1 VHVRFWVLTD
11 FVGGEPHSSVMLV
24 AAWNVLALKSRMWNY
39 HLLSGSPGTEEGAII
54 MRVIMTGGGTGGH
67 IYPALAIAKGLLSS
81 DTATEIL
88 YVGTRDGM
96 EARLVPEEGIAF
108 AGISGKG
115 LPRRLSLDTIKV
127 LGKSLKAL
135 WETKKILHQ
144 FHPDLVVGT
153 GGYVSGPVV
162 LTAALFNIPTLLHEQ
177 NAFPGITNRLL
188 ARVVRR
194 VMLTFPE
201 SMEHF
206 GVKKKL
212 ELVGLPIRSEIGQV
226 SRMDGAKHFELR
238 PDRLTLLV
246 TGGSRGARRLNQA
259 MIVVLEH
266 LVRRS
271 DIQVIWATG
280 KTTYAET
287 IEELKKRAITWKRP
301 EWRVLEYLKDMPEA
315 LACADIYIG
324 RAGAASLAE
333 LMVAGI
339 PSLLIPYP
347 YAAENHQEHNAQAL
361 VHAGAAQVILDSEL
375 DGERLWK
382 EVDRLISQPAFLVKM
397 GAAAKTLA
405 QPQALNK
412 IVALCKATAWR

>member
-1 VHVRFWVLTD
+1 V
-11 FVGGEPHSSVMLV
+11 
-24 AAWNVLALKSRMWNY
+24 
-39 HLLSGSPGTEEGAII
+39 
-54 MRVIMTGGGTGGH
+54 RVIVTGGGTGGH
-67 IYPALAIAKGLLSS
+67 IYPALAIAKGLLAR
-81 DTATEIL
+81 DAETEIL

-96 EARLVPEEGIAF
+96 EARLAPEAGIAF

-115 LPRRLSLDTIKV
+115 LPRRLSLDTFKV
-127 LGKSLKAL
+127 FGSSVKAL

-162 LTAALFNIPTLLHEQ
+162 LTAALFKIPTLLHEQ
-177 NAFPGITNRLL
+177 NALPGITNRIL

-194 VMLTFPE
+194 VMVTFPE
-201 SMEHF
+201 SIERF
-206 GVKKKL
+206 GVKEKL
-212 ELVGLPIRSEIGQV
+212 ELVGLPVRSEIGQV
-226 SRMDGAKHFELR
+226 SRAVGAKHFKLR

-246 TGGSRGARRLNQA
+246 TGGSRGARTLNQA
-259 MIVVLEH
+259 MIGVLEQLTH
-266 LVRRS
+266 RS

-280 KTTYAET
+280 KATYEET
-287 IEELKKRAITWKRP
+287 IEQFRARGIAWKRP
-301 EWRVLEYLKDMPEA
+301 EWCILEYLKDMPKA
-315 LACADIYIG
+315 LACADMYIG

-361 VHAGAAQVILDSEL
+361 VQAGAAQIILDSEL
-375 DGERLWK
+375 EGERLWK
-382 EVDRLISQPAFLVKM
+382 AVEGLISQPKLLAQM
-397 GAAAKTLA
+397 SAAAQTLA

-412 IVALCKATAWR
+412 IVDLCRATAWH

>member
-1 VHVRFWVLTD
+1 MV
-11 FVGGEPHSSVMLV
+11 
-24 AAWNVLALKSRMWNY
+24 
-39 HLLSGSPGTEEGAII
+39 
-54 MRVIMTGGGTGGH
+54 RVIVTGGGTGGH
-67 IYPALAIAKGLLSS
+67 IYPALAIAKGLLAS
-81 DTATEIL
+81 DAETQIL

-96 EARLVPEEGIAF
+96 EACLVPEAGIAF

-127 LGKSLKAL
+127 LGKSFKAL

-177 NAFPGITNRLL
+177 NALPGITNRLL

-201 SMEHF
+201 SIKHF

-212 ELVGLPIRSEIGQV
+212 ELVGLPVRSEIGQV
-226 SRMDGAKHFELR
+226 SREVGAKHFKLR
-238 PDRLTLLV
+238 SDRLTLLV
-246 TGGSRGARRLNQA
+246 TGGSRGARVLNQA

-266 LVRRS
+266 LAQRS

-287 IEELKKRAITWKRP
+287 IEGLEKRITWKRP

-361 VHAGAAQVILDSEL
+361 VQAGAAQIILDSEL

-382 EVDRLISQPAFLVKM
+382 EVDRLTSQPEFIAKM
-397 GAAAKTLA
+397 GAAARTLA

-412 IVALCKATAWR
+412 IVDLCRATAWR

>member
-1 VHVRFWVLTD
+1 V
-11 FVGGEPHSSVMLV
+11 
-24 AAWNVLALKSRMWNY
+24 
-39 HLLSGSPGTEEGAII
+39 
-54 MRVIMTGGGTGGH
+54 RVIVTGGGTGGH
-67 IYPALAIAKGLLSS
+67 IYPALAIAKGLLAS
-81 DTATEIL
+81 DSKTQIL

-96 EARLVPEEGIAF
+96 EARLAPEAGIAF

-115 LPRRLSLDTIKV
+115 LPRRLSLNTIKV
-127 LGKSLKAL
+127 LGNSVKAL
-135 WETKKILHQ
+135 WETKKLLRE

-162 LTAALFNIPTLLHEQ
+162 LTAALFNVPTLLHEQ
-177 NAFPGITNRLL
+177 NALPGITNRIL

-194 VMLTFPE
+194 VMVTFPE

-212 ELVGLPIRSEIGQV
+212 ELVGLPVRSEIGQV
-226 SRMDGAKHFELR
+226 SRAVGAKHFRLR

-246 TGGSRGARRLNQA
+246 TGGSRGARTLNQA
-259 MIVVLEH
+259 MIGVCEH
-266 LVRRS
+266 LASRS
-271 DIQVIWATG
+271 EIQVIWATG
-280 KTTYAET
+280 KATYAET
-287 IEELKKRAITWKRP
+287 IERFKSRGIAWERP

-347 YAAENHQEHNAQAL
+347 YAAENHQEYNAQAL
-361 VHAGAAQVILDSEL
+361 VQAGAAKLILDSEL
-375 DGERLWK
+375 EGERLWK
-382 EVDRLISQPAFLVKM
+382 EVDALISQPALLAKM
-397 GAAAKTLA
+397 GVAAHTLA

-412 IVALCKATAWR
+412 IVDLCRATAWH